1 MWLFQRW
8 SEAVLIKLISKIPI
22 KFCNTCRWVHL
33 TNCMTHLYVRW
44 NSNYSMKYVLIFKNY
59 NNLHYTY
66 ICSYLHLP
74 VWYITALIYFSK
86 LRCFSFVCVWF
97 FSFSDFLLTCIRLGC
112 SGCFTKYLQGHIL
125 VVLSGKSVP
134 RMQCNRP
141 FRLTGSV
148 YGKE

>member
-1 MWLFQRW
+1 MKLTLHYLYFFLNIYEWLCDLSQLICDVFQRW

-59 NNLHYTY
+59 NNLHYIY

-74 VWYITALIYFSK
+74 ICYITALIYFSK
-86 LRCFSFVCVWF
+86 LRCFSFVCVCFFWF
-97 FSFSDFLLTCIRLGC
+97 
-112 SGCFTKYLQGHIL
+112 
-125 VVLSGKSVP
+125 SV
-134 RMQCNRP
+134 N
-141 FRLTGSV
+141 LH
-148 YGKE
+148 